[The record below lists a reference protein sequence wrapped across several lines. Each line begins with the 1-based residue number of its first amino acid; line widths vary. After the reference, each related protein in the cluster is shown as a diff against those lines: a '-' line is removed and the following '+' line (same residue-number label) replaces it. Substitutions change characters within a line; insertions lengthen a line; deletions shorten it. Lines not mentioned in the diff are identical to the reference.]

1 MHVKTTTVT
10 ALAAAAIGVA
20 LVAGCGDDGSSASME
35 GHSMGSSSMESAPS
49 QDPAADFA
57 DADADADV
65 AFASMMYP
73 HHAQAVEMASMVDGR
88 STNPDVVTLAD
99 AIADAQGPEMDQLAS
114 WLAEWGQPSPSA
126 SPDDMQGMDHGSGS
140 GMMRSQDMAS
150 LTALSGDEFDQR
162 WLTMMIDHHRGA
174 VAMAETEIEEGSND
188 DAVAMA
194 RTIVETQNAEIARME
209 HLLG

>member
-1 MHVKTTTVT
+1 MHVTTTTVT
-10 ALAAAAIGVA
+10 TLAAAAIGVA
-20 LVAGCGDDGSSASME
+20 LVAGCGDGGSSASME

-49 QDPAADFA
+49 QDADPAADF
-57 DADADADV
+57 ADADV

-88 STNPDVVTLAD
+88 STNPDVVTLAGE
-99 AIADAQGPEMDQLAS
+99 IADAQQPEMDQLAS

-126 SPDDMQGMDHGSGS
+126 ASESMDGTDHGSGS
-140 GMMRSQDMAS
+140 GMMTSQDMAS
-150 LTALSGDEFDQR
+150 LTTLSGDEFDQR

-174 VAMAETEIEEGSND
+174 VTMAETEIEEGSHV

-209 HLLG
+209 RLLG

>member
-1 MHVKTTTVT
+1 MHVKNTTVT
-10 ALAAAAIGVA
+10 TLAAAAIGVA

-57 DADADADV
+57 DADL

-99 AIADAQGPEMDQLAS
+99 EIADAQGPEMDQLAS

-126 SPDDMQGMDHGSGS
+126 TPDDMQGMDHGSGS
-140 GMMRSQDMAS
+140 GMMSSQDMAS

-194 RTIVETQNAEIARME
+194 RTIVDTQNAEIARME
-209 HLLG
+209 QLLG

>member
-1 MHVKTTTVT
+1 MHVKNTTVT
-10 ALAAAAIGVA
+10 TLAAAAIGVA

-57 DADADADV
+57 DADV

-99 AIADAQGPEMDQLAS
+99 EIADAQGPEMDQLAS

-140 GMMRSQDMAS
+140 GMMSSQDMAS

-194 RTIVETQNAEIARME
+194 RTIVDTQNAEIARME
-209 HLLG
+209 QLLG

>member
-1 MHVKTTTVT
+1 MHVKNTTVT
-10 ALAAAAIGVA
+10 TLAAAAIGVA

-57 DADADADV
+57 DADV

-99 AIADAQGPEMDQLAS
+99 EIADAQGPEMDQLAS

-140 GMMRSQDMAS
+140 GMMSSQDMAS

-209 HLLG
+209 QLRG

>member
-1 MHVKTTTVT
+1 MHVKNTTVT
-10 ALAAAAIGVA
+10 TLAAAAIGVA

-57 DADADADV
+57 DADV

-99 AIADAQGPEMDQLAS
+99 EIADAQGPEMDQLAS

-126 SPDDMQGMDHGSGS
+126 TPDDMQGMDHGSGS
-140 GMMRSQDMAS
+140 GMMSSQDMAS

>member
-1 MHVKTTTVT
+1 MHVTTTTVT
-10 ALAAAAIGVA
+10 TLAAAAIGVA
-20 LVAGCGDDGSSASME
+20 LVAGCGGDGSSASMD
-35 GHSMGSSSMESAPS
+35 GHSMGASSMESAPS
-49 QDPAADFA
+49 QAVDPAADFT
-57 DADADADV
+57 DADV

-88 STNPDVVTLAD
+88 STNLDVVTLAD
-99 AIADAQGPEMDQLAS
+99 EIADAQGPEMDQLAS
-114 WLAEWGQPSPSA
+114 WLTEWGQPSPSA
-126 SPDDMQGMDHGSGS
+126 MPDDMQGMDHGSGG
-140 GMMRSQDMAS
+140 GMMSSQDMAS

-209 HLLG
+209 QLLG

>member
-1 MHVKTTTVT
+1 MHVKNTTVT
-10 ALAAAAIGVA
+10 TLAAAAIGVA

-57 DADADADV
+57 DADV

-99 AIADAQGPEMDQLAS
+99 EIADAQGPEMDQLAS

-126 SPDDMQGMDHGSGS
+126 TPDDMQGMDHGSGS
-140 GMMRSQDMAS
+140 GMMSSQDMAS

-209 HLLG
+209 QLLG

>member
-1 MHVKTTTVT
+1 MHVKNTTVT
-10 ALAAAAIGVA
+10 TLAAAAIGVA

-57 DADADADV
+57 DADV

-99 AIADAQGPEMDQLAS
+99 EIADAQGPEMDQLAS

-126 SPDDMQGMDHGSGS
+126 TPDDMQGMDHGSGS
-140 GMMRSQDMAS
+140 GMMSSQDMAS

-162 WLTMMIDHHRGA
+162 WLTMMIDHQRGA

-194 RTIVETQNAEIARME
+194 RTIVDTQNAEIARME
-209 HLLG
+209 QLLG

>member
-1 MHVKTTTVT
+1 MHVKNTTVT
-10 ALAAAAIGVA
+10 TLAAAAIGVA

-57 DADADADV
+57 DADV

-99 AIADAQGPEMDQLAS
+99 EIADAQGPEMDQLAS

-140 GMMRSQDMAS
+140 GMMSSQDMAS

-209 HLLG
+209 QLLG

>member
-1 MHVKTTTVT
+1 MHVKNTTVT
-10 ALAAAAIGVA
+10 TLAAAAIGVA

-57 DADADADV
+57 DADV

-99 AIADAQGPEMDQLAS
+99 EIADAQGPEMDQLAS

-126 SPDDMQGMDHGSGS
+126 TPDDMQGMDHGSGS
-140 GMMRSQDMAS
+140 GMMSSQDMAS

-209 HLLG
+209 ELLG

>member
-1 MHVKTTTVT
+1 MHVKNTTVT
-10 ALAAAAIGVA
+10 TLAAAAIGVA
-20 LVAGCGDDGSSASME
+20 LVAGCGDYGSSASME

-49 QDPAADFA
+49 QDPAADF
-57 DADADADV
+57 ADADV

-99 AIADAQGPEMDQLAS
+99 EIADAQGPEMDQLAS

-126 SPDDMQGMDHGSGS
+126 TPDDMQGMDHGSGS
-140 GMMRSQDMAS
+140 GMMSSQDMAS

-194 RTIVETQNAEIARME
+194 RTIVDTQNAEIARME
-209 HLLG
+209 QLLG

>member
-1 MHVKTTTVT
+1 MHVKNTTVT
-10 ALAAAAIGVA
+10 TLAAAAIGVA
-20 LVAGCGDDGSSASME
+20 LVAGCGDDESSASME

-49 QDPAADFA
+49 QDPAADF
-57 DADADADV
+57 ADADV

-99 AIADAQGPEMDQLAS
+99 EIADAQAPEMDQLAS

-126 SPDDMQGMDHGSGS
+126 TPDDMQGMDHGSGS
-140 GMMRSQDMAS
+140 GMMSSQDMAS

-194 RTIVETQNAEIARME
+194 RTIVDTQNAEIARME
-209 HLLG
+209 QLLG

>member
-1 MHVKTTTVT
+1 MHVKNTTVT
-10 ALAAAAIGVA
+10 TLAAAAIGVA

-57 DADADADV
+57 DADV

-99 AIADAQGPEMDQLAS
+99 EIADAQGPEMDQLAS

-140 GMMRSQDMAS
+140 GMMSSQDMAS

-209 HLLG
+209 ELLG

>member
-1 MHVKTTTVT
+1 MHVKNTTVT
-10 ALAAAAIGVA
+10 TLAAAAIGVA

-57 DADADADV
+57 DADV

-99 AIADAQGPEMDQLAS
+99 EIADAQGPEMDQLAS
-114 WLAEWGQPSPSA
+114 WLAEWGRPSPSA

-140 GMMRSQDMAS
+140 GMMSSQDMAS

-209 HLLG
+209 QLLG

>member
-1 MHVKTTTVT
+1 MHVKNTTVT
-10 ALAAAAIGVA
+10 TLAAAAIGVA

-57 DADADADV
+57 DADV

-99 AIADAQGPEMDQLAS
+99 EIADAQGPEMDQLAS

-126 SPDDMQGMDHGSGS
+126 TPDDMQGMDHGSGS
-140 GMMRSQDMAS
+140 GMMSSQDMAS

-194 RTIVETQNAEIARME
+194 RTIVDTQNAEIARME
-209 HLLG
+209 QLLG